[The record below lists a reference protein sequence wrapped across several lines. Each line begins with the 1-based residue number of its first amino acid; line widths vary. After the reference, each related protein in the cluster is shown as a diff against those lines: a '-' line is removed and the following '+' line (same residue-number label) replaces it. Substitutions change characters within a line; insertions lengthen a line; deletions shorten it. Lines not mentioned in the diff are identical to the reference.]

1 MTIIKYAQLDEGIDQ
16 LFSPETAL
24 AKENVKDL
32 LLNPEN
38 AKVEADIQ
46 QRFVK
51 FAKQLKKV
59 APKAKD
65 FIFFSAIFMH
75 SAEGSLI
82 NQDTGAP
89 IKDSRGNIVTAE
101 WVVDKRTGSWKWK
114 CSDPNVKPYKNNNGD
129 IFPES
134 ELKKAY
140 RKWVGRPLC
149 KDHQS
154 SSVDGIRGI
163 IVDAFYDDKHKRVIG
178 LCALDK
184 VNYPDLARKVASGY
198 ARDVSMGTAVGKS
211 ICFNCGNVAKVE
223 SDYCNCVKT
232 RAAYGEIN
240 IDLSP
245 IELSLVVTGADP
257 RAKLRNVIASLNRY
271 SEEKEER
278 IEELMKAGC
287 VTPMEL
293 ERLDREVA
301 DLKNTVKG
309 MLKAATIKPGEG
321 DHIELRNLMS
331 ALKEATDENVR
342 TAIQQRIDEITGS
355 SGSPVEVEEPKVTG
369 GGNYPE
375 SQMTEINFAE
385 QPDSRYASNNNL
397 NLHIVAINKKLDAM
411 TDALRDLGTSVQNVT
426 KEDQKMSDEL
436 MRRAAARRAAVKNA
450 YLQGGGG
457 LNDPQTYPVDPMNDS
472 LRTKGD
478 KQMEGQGMEMGS
490 DGMHPGYDS
499 FGKSEEELKKMLS
512 RAELEQR
519 RIRRQ
524 ALLVNAEGPTAE
536 VYTNSK
542 GEKGTVANGKWEPI
556 KQSQSNDDDKID
568 AAIDQY
574 LKEHTKAYF
583 QGGGGLNEPQTY
595 PVDGTNDSLR
605 TKGDKQMEGQGMEP
619 GSDGM
624 HPGYQSTGPDE
635 ALKKKLLR
643 ADQKLRAKFV
653 MAYKNNEKTIVDK
666 ANSRWE
672 IYAGDEKVLQ
682 ASGKEIYDDELNS
695 NWDFLA
701 SKRYGREVLRTI
713 RKEGLSKV
721 AYLLKGAAGPMDMG
735 GAGAPPPMPPAPP
748 AGGGMP
754 EGLDGPGGGPG
765 GPMGAPGGEEDKKDE
780 EKPGGS
786 PKEIIKELT
795 ECLTNA
801 EKMLGDLK
809 DSMEKE
815 TGDTEATELPSAIE
829 AAKDGE
835 EEGDEE
841 ADSDHE
847 KEPDEDEDKDKDDED
862 KDDEDEDKDKDKDD
876 EDEKDA
882 NDVMYALDQN
892 ADELAI
898 LTDSLESRLAA
909 GNSLR
914 DPITAEL
921 YSLSKEVIESNH
933 ELCKQAKAAVK
944 AKKEKEE
951 KKAKGKKD
959 KKDEKKGKKDSK
971 KDKKDEK
978 KGKKDEKKGKLPPF
992 MKKDKDEEPVSKSE
1006 AMLNS
1011 LLQARAAKRREMVRE
1026 AEDMMGGDEMGGDF
1040 MGKVESAIEQI
1051 FGKPVDEIKK
1061 ILSEEGKEAAHG
1073 GPVAEQGM
1081 FMVNDADTDE
1091 FNEADDLASLIDDV
1105 EKQSADDISVEEA
1118 DDMEVTAEDR
1128 RAWRQKVAAE
1138 VTKKYQQSLSPAVTV
1153 DTDMPLFKNF
1163 ALGDLDTKSDEAVV
1177 EGIVEMHDEIMKQ
1190 VKSVPKVREAMEHLG
1205 VMLKTGRISVA
1216 QLNDSGALKA
1226 LAIDPEAAKYF
1237 REYFGEGDGD
1247 CKTYGNELVK
1257 EFEKKKAQASLDD
1270 HKARIRRAYDMS
1282 LEMQEKGM
1290 IGGSRNDLDVQVDE
1304 IMKFDARAF
1313 ESFKKALSKMS
1324 KPIKTASSV
1333 PALQVGLNSEES
1345 NVADASNTL
1354 VDQLRTIWK

>member
-1 MTIIKYAQLDEGIDQ
+1 MTIIKYAQLEEGIDQ
-16 LFSPETAL
+16 IFSSSDAL
-24 AKENVKDL
+24 ANPEVRDR
-32 LLNPEN
+32 LLNPESI
-38 AKVEADIQ
+38 KIEAEIQ

-51 FAKQLKKV
+51 FAKQLKRVSK
-59 APKAKD
+59 KAND
-65 FIFFSAIFMH
+65 FIYFSTIMLH
-75 SAEGSLI
+75 SGEASLI
-82 NQDTGAP
+82 NQDTGDS
-89 IKDSRGNIVTAE
+89 IKDSRGNIITAE

-114 CSDPNVKPYKNNNGD
+114 CSDSNVKPYKNNNGD

-163 IVDAFYDDKHKRVIG
+163 IVDAFYDDKRKRVIG

-223 SDYCNCVKT
+223 ADYCNCVKT

-278 IEELMKAGC
+278 IEELMKEGC

-293 ERLDREVA
+293 ERLDKEVA

-309 MLKAATIKPGEG
+309 MLKAASIKPGEG
-321 DHIELRNLMS
+321 DHVELRNLMAS
-331 ALKEATDENVR
+331 LEKATDPNVR
-342 TAIQQRIDEITGS
+342 KAIQDRINEITGS

-436 MRRAAARRAAVKNA
+436 MRRAVARRAAVKNA

-524 ALLVNAEGPTAE
+524 ALLSTAEGPTAE

-542 GEKGTVANGKWEPI
+542 GEKGTVTNGKWEPI
-556 KQSQSNDDDKID
+556 KQSQNSEDKID

-595 PVDGTNDSLR
+595 PVDGENNSLR
-605 TKGDKQMEGQGMEP
+605 TKGDKQMEGQGMES

-643 ADQKLRAKFV
+643 ADLKLRAKFV
-653 MAYKNNEKTIVDK
+653 MAYKNNEKTIIDK

-672 IYAGDEKVLQ
+672 VYAGDEKVLQ

-695 NWDFLA
+695 NWEFLA
-701 SKRYGREVLRTI
+701 SKRYGREVLRSI

-721 AYLLKGAAGPMDMG
+721 TYLLKGAAGPMDMG
-735 GAGAPPPMPPAPP
+735 GAPPPMPPAPP

-780 EKPGGS
+780 EKTGGS
-786 PKEIIKELT
+786 PKEVVKELT

-801 EKMLGDLK
+801 EKLLGDLK

-835 EEGDEE
+835 EEGDED

-847 KEPDEDEDKDKDDED
+847 KEPDEDEDDKDKDED
-862 KDDEDEDKDKDKDD
+862 KEDDDEDKDKDD

-898 LTDSLESRLAA
+898 LTDSLEGRFAA

-959 KKDEKKGKKDSK
+959 KKDEKKGKKDDK
-971 KDKKDEK
+971 KDKKE
-978 KGKKDEKKGKLPPF
+978 
-992 MKKDKDEEPVSKSE
+992 
-1006 AMLNS
+1006 
-1011 LLQARAAKRREMVRE
+1011 RE
-1026 AEDMMGGDEMGGDF
+1026 
-1040 MGKVESAIEQI
+1040 
-1051 FGKPVDEIKK
+1051 
-1061 ILSEEGKEAAHG
+1061 
-1073 GPVAEQGM
+1073 
-1081 FMVNDADTDE
+1081 
-1091 FNEADDLASLIDDV
+1091 
-1105 EKQSADDISVEEA
+1105 
-1118 DDMEVTAEDR
+1118 
-1128 RAWRQKVAAE
+1128 
-1138 VTKKYQQSLSPAVTV
+1138 
-1153 DTDMPLFKNF
+1153 
-1163 ALGDLDTKSDEAVV
+1163 
-1177 EGIVEMHDEIMKQ
+1177 
-1190 VKSVPKVREAMEHLG
+1190 
-1205 VMLKTGRISVA
+1205 
-1216 QLNDSGALKA
+1216 
-1226 LAIDPEAAKYF
+1226 
-1237 REYFGEGDGD
+1237 
-1247 CKTYGNELVK
+1247 
-1257 EFEKKKAQASLDD
+1257 
-1270 HKARIRRAYDMS
+1270 
-1282 LEMQEKGM
+1282 
-1290 IGGSRNDLDVQVDE
+1290 
-1304 IMKFDARAF
+1304 
-1313 ESFKKALSKMS
+1313 
-1324 KPIKTASSV
+1324 
-1333 PALQVGLNSEES
+1333 
-1345 NVADASNTL
+1345 
-1354 VDQLRTIWK
+1354 